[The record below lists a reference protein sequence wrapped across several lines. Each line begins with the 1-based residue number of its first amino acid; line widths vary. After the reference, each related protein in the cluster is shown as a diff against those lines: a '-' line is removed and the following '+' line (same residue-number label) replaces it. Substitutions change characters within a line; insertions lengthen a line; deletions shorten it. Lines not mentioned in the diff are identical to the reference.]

1 MTKRLAALAI
11 LLLCT
16 ACSKT
21 YHGAAIEG
29 WVVDAQ
35 TKQPLED
42 VIVVVMWEL
51 DRGGF
56 HPGQAGAL
64 FRKEA
69 VTDNKGRFAFPEWGP
84 MKAERGFMRD
94 ATPYIALYKRGYKT
108 AQLRNQNY
116 KERQPV
122 GGVWHS
128 EWNGETVE
136 LARYEGGLREYHNE
150 LSAMRFLYG
159 TFSRCEWEQMPRLT
173 ARLLELGDECRKQE
187 LSCVDF
193 GIATLRGA
201 PDAPCS
207 DPLGVLREY
216 KREKQEQEADRLRVS
231 RATRPTG
238 LVL

>member
-136 LARYEGGLREYHNE
+136 LERYEGDLKGYDNYLQ
-150 LSAMRFLYG
+150 SVRFLYRWG
-159 TFSRCEWEQMPRLT
+159 CEWEQMPQLT
-173 ARLLELGDECRKQE
+173 ADLLKLADECRA
-187 LSCVDF
+187 VDAF
-193 GIATLRGA
+193 CANGPSIRKEG
-201 PDAPCS
+201 CS
-207 DPLGVLREY
+207 DPAAILGRKLE
-216 KREKQEQEADRLRVS
+216 
-231 RATRPTG
+231 
-238 LVL
+238 